1 MTLNPISSNFWEFRV
16 ISYVVGGNNAD
27 EMVAH

>member
-16 ISYVVGGNNAD
+16 ISYVGGNNAD